1 MCTQWSWQDLPGF
14 RFALVRASIRPMR
27 MEHNAHSEPQLGPS
41 PAPVGQNY
49 ATYLGTVRW
58 LPKEL
63 APVANSNS
71 HVASLQFNSQKKRK
85 KRKKPDWN
93 ISGFANRVSIHVFD
107 TPCWLHRL
115 RATVPQ
121 RTRSMGTTWSVEK
134 QSKRCNKML
143 LLEDHPH

>member
-71 HVASLQFNSQKKRK
+71 HVASLQFNSQKKERK
-85 KRKKPDWN
+85 EKNQIEIFLVLPT
-93 ISGFANRVSIHVFD
+93 GFPSTFLIRPAGYIVCVQLSLKGQGRWEPHEAWKNRAKDAIKCCS
-107 TPCWLHRL
+107 
-115 RATVPQ
+115 
-121 RTRSMGTTWSVEK
+121 
-134 QSKRCNKML
+134 
-143 LLEDHPH
+143 

>member
-71 HVASLQFNSQKKRK
+71 HAASLQFNSQKRK
-85 KRKKPDWN
+85 KEKKKN
-93 ISGFANRVSIHVFD
+93 KIEIFLVLANRVSIHVFD

-115 RATVPQ
+115 RATVFKGQ
-121 RTRSMGTTWSVEK
+121 GRWE
-134 QSKRCNKML
+134 
-143 LLEDHPH
+143 PHEAWKNRAKDAIKCCS